1 MKDRDLGQQEY
12 SQRET
17 LPRIMAVEIT
27 AIEGCPNPYGFTQ
40 YVIFATDG
48 VSIDLPPSAE
58 EVTIP
63 QLQDGDILLIT
74 RYVRDDGE
82 EDDNNR
88 TVLVAR
94 NGKWVTTFHVDSNYI
109 RKTGTLDNP
118 QEDDSQEEDIPSL
131 IP

>member
-12 SQRET
+12 VQRET

-27 AIEGCPNPYGFTQ
+27 GIEGSPNFHGFTQ

-48 VSIDLPPSAE
+48 VSIDLPPIAG

-63 QLQDGDILLIT
+63 QLRDGDILLIT
-74 RYVRDDGE
+74 RIVGDDGKE
-82 EDDNNR
+82 HDTAR

-94 NGKWVTTFHVDSNYI
+94 DGKHVTTFHVDSNYI
-109 RKTGTLDNP
+109 RKTEIP
-118 QEDDSQEEDIPSL
+118 VDSQEEETP
-131 IP
+131 PQTK